1 MENTK
6 VIGKNAL
13 DIFPDLLGKKPQ
25 KKDSKKVKPP
35 EPPDISW
42 LYQSDQDGGTDAYEN
57 APSALVMISQDKTKV
72 LVEKILEKLGFRV
85 DKVLSVPDAIQKI
98 QSFDYP
104 LIINSIGSKRTNE
117 IHDYI
122 CHMPSM
128 RRRMIYY
135 VLVGSHL
142 HTMYN
147 LEALTLSANMVMNDS
162 DLNHL
167 FVVLKKGFVDYE
179 NLFGPLIE
187 ALRMK

>member
-1 MENTK
+1 MENIK
-6 VIGKNAL
+6 VYGKNAL
-13 DIFPDLLGKKPQ
+13 DIFPDLLVKKPQ
-25 KKDSKKVKPP
+25 KKDRKEVKPP

-42 LYQSDQDGGTDAYEN
+42 LYQGDKDGGTDTYEN
-57 APSALVMISQDKTKV
+57 APSALVLISQDKTKV

-85 DKVLSVPDAIQKI
+85 DKVLSVTDALQKI

-104 LIINSIGSKRTNE
+104 LIINNIDSSSKNE

-122 CHMPSM
+122 CHLPSM

-147 LEALTLSANMVMNDS
+147 LEALSLSANMVINDS
-162 DLNHL
+162 DLKHL

-187 ALRMK
+187 AFRMK